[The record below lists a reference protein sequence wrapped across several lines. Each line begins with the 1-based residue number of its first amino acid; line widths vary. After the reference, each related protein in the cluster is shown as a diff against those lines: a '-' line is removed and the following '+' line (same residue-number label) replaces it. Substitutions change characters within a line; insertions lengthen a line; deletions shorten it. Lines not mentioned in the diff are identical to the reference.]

1 MKKLRKLEESK
12 NIFVDISRLIEATKR
27 NLVDSAN
34 TEINLLYWQI
44 GKRIKEEIL
53 LNEKPEYGK
62 KIVES
67 LSKSLADKYGRGY
80 SKTNLFNWIKMYEV
94 YQSKNIFHAV
104 CGKLAWSHLRVL
116 IYIKEDLKREFYTE
130 MCKLEHWSSR
140 QLEERIGSMLYER
153 TAISKKPEETIRQD
167 LKLLKD
173 KQKLSP
179 DLVFRDPYF
188 LDFLGLK
195 DTYSERDLESAII
208 SELQRFIIEM
218 GSDFAFMA
226 RQKRITIDNQDY
238 YIDLLFYHRKLK
250 CLVVIDL
257 KLDKFKASYK
267 GQMELYLRWLEKYES
282 VEGEN
287 SPIGLILCTDAN
299 KEHIEL
305 LRLKE
310 SNIKVATYYTAL
322 PPMELLQEKFHQAVK
337 NARER
342 IENIT
347 P

>member
-310 SNIKVATYYTAL
+310 SNIKVATNYTAL